1 MIKIIAIV
9 DADFGISKNGGIPW
23 SFGEDLRFFREKTI
37 NQTIIMGRKTF
48 FSLPHGPLKNR
59 QNYVVSRKF
68 KNMAGAD
75 KVFESLESAVASH
88 PDSWIIGGA
97 SIFNY
102 ALAYGLVDYA
112 IITKVKNR
120 YDADTFLSACE
131 LENSFEQKLI
141 EDKKKFAIFE
151 YTKNRKPL

>member
-23 SFGEDLRFFREKTI
+23 SFGEDLQFFREKTV

-48 FSLPHGPLKNR
+48 FSLPHGPLKDR
-59 QNYVVSRKF
+59 QNCIVSRKF
-68 KNMAGAD
+68 KSIPDAD
-75 KVFESLESAVASH
+75 KIFESLESAITCH

-97 SIFNY
+97 NIFNY
-102 ALAYGLVDYA
+102 ALAHGLVDYA
-112 IITKVKNR
+112 LITKVKSR
-120 YDADTFLSACE
+120 HGADTFLSVHE

-151 YTKNRKPL
+151 FIKNRKPL